1 MELLDPIGKLKGI
14 GDKTESLFHKLGIF
28 KIQDLIYHVPRD
40 YERYDAPVFL
50 SNAEL
55 QSQQT
60 LRLFIIGNPS
70 TKTFGKITITTF
82 QAADESGKTEL
93 VFFNKPYIKNILQKG
108 HAYIFRGKVS
118 QKGILFRLENPM
130 FYPENEYLPL
140 VGQYFPIYPT
150 TAGLS
155 NKSIRKA
162 MKQALSLTIDEF
174 LPKDIVEQYHLFSLQ
189 KALELLHFPNNFDD
203 IWEARQRLVFDEFL
217 LFIVKIRT
225 LKEKVL
231 KKQSRIELLAVA
243 HCQRLME
250 ALPFSLT
257 KSQHS
262 CFLDIEN
269 DMESGYVMNRLIQ
282 GDVGSGKTIIAILA
296 LLKVVANGYQTAFM
310 APTEVLASQHYE
322 TIVSMTK
329 KYHLPFQPVLLT
341 GSVTAKNKAE
351 IYQKIEQGK
360 YNLVIGTHA
369 LIQEKVHYQSLGLV
383 ICDEQHR
390 FGVRQRDSF
399 SNKGDNAHVL
409 VMSATPIPRTL
420 AIILYGDLHV
430 SIINEMPANRLPI
443 KNCVVGIDYR
453 KKAYSF
459 MADQIKEGH
468 QVYIICPMVEEGE
481 LDGVENVTD
490 YTLKIRS
497 IFPESI
503 CIKSLHGKMKN
514 SEKNRI
520 MEEFHD
526 KKIDILVSTT
536 VIEVGVNVPNATVMM
551 VENAERFGLAQLHQ
565 LRGRVGRGESQSYCI
580 FVSGSKSKEK
590 IKRLEVLN
598 HSNDGFVIAE
608 EDMKLRG
615 PGDLFGVRQ
624 SGALNFKV
632 ADVFQD
638 ANILEQASTYADQLL
653 LEDYELVWQENQKI
667 KQRIEQIN
675 LNQVDFGS
683 I

>member
-1 MELLDPIGKLKGI
+1 M
-14 GDKTESLFHKLGIF
+14 
-28 KIQDLIYHVPRD
+28 
-40 YERYDAPVFL
+40 
-50 SNAEL
+50 
-55 QSQQT
+55 
-60 LRLFIIGNPS
+60 
-70 TKTFGKITITTF
+70 
-82 QAADESGKTEL
+82 
-93 VFFNKPYIKNILQKG
+93 
-108 HAYIFRGKVS
+108 
-118 QKGILFRLENPM
+118 
-130 FYPENEYLPL
+130 
-140 VGQYFPIYPT
+140 
-150 TAGLS
+150 
-155 NKSIRKA
+155 
-162 MKQALSLTIDEF
+162 
-174 LPKDIVEQYHLFSLQ
+174 
-189 KALELLHFPNNFDD
+189 
-203 IWEARQRLVFDEFL
+203 
-217 LFIVKIRT
+217 
-225 LKEKVL
+225 
-231 KKQSRIELLAVA
+231 
-243 HCQRLME
+243 
-250 ALPFSLT
+250 
-257 KSQHS
+257 
-262 CFLDIEN
+262 
-269 DMESGYVMNRLIQ
+269 
-282 GDVGSGKTIIAILA
+282 
-296 LLKVVANGYQTAFM
+296 
-310 APTEVLASQHYE
+310 
-322 TIVSMTK
+322 
-329 KYHLPFQPVLLT
+329 
-341 GSVTAKNKAE
+341 
-351 IYQKIEQGK
+351 
-360 YNLVIGTHA
+360 VIGTHA

-399 SNKGDNAHVL
+399 SNKGDNVHVL

-430 SIINEMPANRLPI
+430 SVINEMPANRLPI

-580 FVSGSKSKEK
+580 FVSGSKSNEK

-624 SGALNFKV
+624 SGALNFKL

-638 ANILEQASTYADQLL
+638 ANILELASTYADQLL
-653 LEDYELVWQENQKI
+653 LEDYELVRQENQKI